1 MPAAIFRH
9 MLAKC
14 LVSLETSVGEKIE
27 VELGATVG
35 YARVTDGCA
44 VESEGLAKKGERDH

>member
-1 MPAAIFRH
+1 